1 MVRTSNSRKENTSMI
16 IIDSQSVR
24 NTDTG
29 REKGYDGAKKVSGI
43 KRHIGVDSQGL
54 PHCIHITTA
63 NISDRCGALEMMRK
77 NSNNLAGVENI
88 LCDSG
93 YQSIN
98 FALNVNNI
106 IKTQVTVIKR
116 NEVSKF
122 IVLPKRWIVERS
134 FAWLDKCRRLWKN
147 CEGSLHT
154 SQQRLSLPS
163 SL

>member
-1 MVRTSNSRKENTSMI
+1 
-16 IIDSQSVR
+16 
-24 NTDTG
+24 
-29 REKGYDGAKKVSGI
+29 
-43 KRHIGVDSQGL
+43 
-54 PHCIHITTA
+54 
-63 NISDRCGALEMMRK
+63 MMRK

-154 SQQRLSLPS
+154 SQQMVVLAFISLILKNRL
-163 SL
+163 

>member
-1 MVRTSNSRKENTSMI
+1 MI

-24 NTDTG
+24 NTDTA
-29 REKGYDGAKKVSGI
+29 REKGYDGNKKVSGI
-43 KRHIGVDSQGL
+43 KRHIGVDTQGL
-54 PHCIHITTA
+54 PHCIHVTTA
-63 NISDRCGALEMMRK
+63 NINDRSGALAMLK
-77 NSNNLAGVENI
+77 KDKDNLYRVKNI

-93 YQSIN
+93 YQGIN

-106 IKTQVTVIKR
+106 IKTDVTVIKR
-116 NEVSKF
+116 NEASKF

-154 SQQRLSLPS
+154 SKQMIVLAFISLILKNRL
-163 SL
+163 